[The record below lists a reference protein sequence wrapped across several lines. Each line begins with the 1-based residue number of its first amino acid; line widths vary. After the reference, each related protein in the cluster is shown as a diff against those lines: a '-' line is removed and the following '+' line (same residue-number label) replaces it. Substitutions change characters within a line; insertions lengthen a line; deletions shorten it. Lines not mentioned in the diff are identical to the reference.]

1 MELARNI
8 KIVGSQIHI
17 LNPVPTGRGF
27 GYHPGISSFQI
38 PENIAYC
45 PEYCGNQAET
55 AKKMSAILTKTKEV
69 TLSSSFKL

>member
-1 MELARNI
+1 VWVLAAA
-8 KIVGSQIHI
+8 I
-17 LNPVPTGRGF
+17 LFRLL
-27 GYHPGISSFQI
+27 PGISSFQI